1 MMTRL
6 NPLSDQVFV
15 SPQVW
20 PGDIPA
26 LAERGVVLLINNRP
40 DHEQPDQPTSAEIES
55 AARDLGLTYVHLPVQ
70 GMPSR
75 ESVEALAGAL
85 EKAEGPAVAFCRSG
99 MRSAVLWALAEAAR
113 GGDPDVIRQAAW
125 KAGYDLSGLLP

>member
-1 MMTRL
+1 MTRL
-6 NPLSDQVFV
+6 NPLSDQVSV

-70 GMPSR
+70 GILPLGH
-75 ESVEALAGAL
+75 ALRGAL
-85 EKAEGPAVAFCRSG
+85 GAGGGGEG
-99 MRSAVLWALAEAAR
+99 W
-113 GGDPDVIRQAAW
+113 
-125 KAGYDLSGLLP
+125 